1 MKPKEAN
8 KNSSELGTEFAKSVD
23 EQDGAP
29 MQKPNGGEL
38 MNCVHCKKEIR
49 QGERRYLSRQA
60 GMKGMYHWDCFVN
73 ACRQANKVGS
83 QEIETIAVSAGV
95 YDNFNSFD
103 SADA

>member
-1 MKPKEAN
+1 MKQKETE
-8 KNSSELGTEFAKSVD
+8 KNTSEMGTEFAKSND
-23 EQDGAP
+23 EQVEAR
-29 MQKPNGGEL
+29 MQKSNGGEL

-73 ACRQANKVGS
+73 ACRQANKVGA

-103 SADA
+103 VVDE